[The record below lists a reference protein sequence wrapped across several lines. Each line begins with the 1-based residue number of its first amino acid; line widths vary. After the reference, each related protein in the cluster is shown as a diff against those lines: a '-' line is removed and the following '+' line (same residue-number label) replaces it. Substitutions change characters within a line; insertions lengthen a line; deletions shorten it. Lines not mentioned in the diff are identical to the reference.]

1 VRGDA
6 LKSDMGPIYR
16 TLASY
21 EPLIYIAL
29 AIGGLFAFRRM
40 WRSWREWRDS
50 VYGLEREF
58 ALRRLA
64 QATAAAFFILALVF
78 VEFFIATFIAPTLP
92 ATDILSTPTLDLLL
106 TPDNTLS
113 PAEATQAAL
122 SPTTEA
128 PPSGMSGCI
137 PDQIMITSPE
147 PSDIVSGTIEIV
159 GTANI
164 PNFGF
169 YKYEVARYGT
179 QDWATISA
187 DRKPIQNEKLG
198 DWNTASLTNGDYFLR
213 LVVTDNV
220 GMALEP
226 CVIAVRIANE

>member
-1 VRGDA
+1 
-6 LKSDMGPIYR
+6 MGPVYR

-40 WRSWREWRDS
+40 WYSWREWRDS

-58 ALRRLA
+58 ALRRLG

-78 VEFFIATFIAPTLP
+78 VEFFIATFIAPSLP
-92 ATDILSTPTLDLLL
+92 ATDILATPTLDLLL
-106 TPDNTLS
+106 TPPETLS
-113 PAEATQAAL
+113 PEQATQAAL
-122 SPTTEA
+122 FPVTPSV
-128 PPSGMSGCI
+128 PSGMSGCI
-137 PDQIMITSPE
+137 PDQIMITAPE
-147 PSDIVSGTIEIV
+147 PGDPVSGTVEIT

-169 YKYEVARYGT
+169 FKYEIAPMGT
-179 QDWATISA
+179 QNWATISA
-187 DRKPIQNEKLG
+187 EREPRVNEVLG
-198 DWNTASLTNGDYFLR
+198 SWNTSSLTNGDYFLR

-220 GMALEP
+220 GASLEP
-226 CVIAVRIANE
+226 CVIAVHVANQ